1 MVHCED
7 GCPCPEVPE
16 TKGVVIR
23 AGEDQ
28 VTAGR
33 TRENTVY
40 IVLWRSQGKGGEKG
54 LRVLHHPTGFLEELL
69 FSCIQVYST

>member
-7 GCPCPEVPE
+7 GCSCPEVPE

-23 AGEDQ
+23 AREDQ

-33 TRENTVY
+33 TRENAVY
-40 IVLWRSQGKGGEKG
+40 IVLWRSQVREGRRG
-54 LRVLHHPTGFLEELL
+54 
-69 FSCIQVYST
+69 

>member
-23 AGEDQ
+23 AREDQ

-40 IVLWRSQGKGGEKG
+40 IVLWRN
-54 LRVLHHPTGFLEELL
+54 
-69 FSCIQVYST
+69 QVREGRRG